1 MRIAISG
8 TSNIGKSSLKKQFL
22 DRYKSFE
29 TPKTNY
35 KHLINAL
42 YLKNQDEERETSSKD
57 IQWNVLNY
65 MIEEF
70 QKYKREDKV
79 LFEGCPLDNA
89 IYTLY
94 LIEKLGPQMSGID
107 ESFLNVTRD
116 LVKESMKYIDIVFY
130 IPITKQDQTDRKF
143 DDVDIEINNL
153 YEALH
158 NQYLNNTCPYLPKD
172 DQPAIIEIF
181 GSDEERMKMISLYI
195 DDDGGVINA
204 SAISDLIDPDMAA
217 LEDQVSQK

>member
-8 TSNIGKSSLKKQFL
+8 TSNIGKTSLKKQFL
-22 DRYKSFE
+22 DRYKLFK
-29 TPKTNY
+29 TPDTNY

-42 YLKNQDEERETSSKD
+42 YLKNQKEERETNSKD

-65 MIEEF
+65 MVEEF
-70 QKYKREDKV
+70 QKYKRDDKV
-79 LFEGCPLDNA
+79 LFEGCPLDNV

-94 LIEKLGPQMSGID
+94 IVEKIGPQMSGID
-107 ESFLNVTRD
+107 ENFLNVTRD

-130 IPITKQDQTDRKF
+130 IPITKQDEKDREF
-143 DDVDIEINNL
+143 DEVDIEINNL

-158 NQYLNNTCPYLPKD
+158 HQYLKNTCPYLPKD

-181 GSDEERMKMISLYI
+181 GSDEERMKMIGLYI
-195 DDDGGVINA
+195 DEEGDVIN
-204 SAISDLIDPDMAA
+204 SSSISDLIDPDMAA
-217 LEDQVSQK
+217 LEDQVSRE